1 MSGNLLVLTG
11 AGISA
16 DSGVQTFRDAN
27 GLWENHRIEEVAS
40 LEAFRSCPDL
50 VHNFYNVRRRQL
62 KDSNIKPNAA
72 HLALSELEAAWPGN
86 FHLISQNVDDLH
98 WQAGSKKV
106 LNMHGQLNQVLC
118 EACNQ
123 SMFWSNDLS
132 VTSVCKFCGHVG
144 MLRPDIVWFGE
155 SPHFLGL
162 IEDLVRA
169 ADIFI
174 AVGTSGVVY
183 PAAGFVHLASQALK
197 IEVNLAP
204 TEKSKYFDEVLRG
217 SSTEVLP
224 SLVDRLLNPVTLR

>member
-1 MSGNLLVLTG
+1 MLNKKLVILTG

-16 DSGVQTFRDAN
+16 ESGIQTFRDAN

-40 LEAFRSCPDL
+40 PEAFRSNPDL
-50 VHNFYNVRRRQL
+50 VHNFYNIRRRQL
-62 KDSNIKPNAA
+62 KGADIKPNAA
-72 HLALSELEAAWPGN
+72 HFALSKLEDAWPGN

-98 WQAGSKKV
+98 LRAGSKKV

-118 EACNQ
+118 EACSQ
-123 SMFWSNDLS
+123 SMYWANDLS

-155 SPHFLGL
+155 TPHFIGL
-162 IEDLVRA
+162 IEDLVHA
-169 ADIFI
+169 ADIFV

-183 PAAGFVHLASQALK
+183 PAAGFVRLASEAVK

-204 TEKSKYFDEVLRG
+204 TEASKYFDEVLLG
-217 SSTEVLP
+217 LSTQIVP
-224 SLVDRLLNPVTLR
+224 HLVHRLLNPKK